1 MAKIGNWGPY
11 LKFETSDKRIL
22 TFNGF
27 KRDFGVRTTLHQV
40 IGGKPLVELLGNNLQ
55 TITFTIKVIATRG
68 MSPKKLE
75 RKLINYMA
83 AGSNSST
90 CYWKAKHMF

>member
-27 KRDFGVRTTLHQV
+27 KRDFGVRTTLHQI
-40 IGGKPLVELLGNNLQ
+40 IGGKPLVELLGSDLQ
-55 TITFTIKVIATRG
+55 TITFTISA
-68 MSPKKLE
+68 SPKPTTSE
-75 RKLINYMA
+75 
-83 AGSNSST
+83 
-90 CYWKAKHMF
+90 